1 MKSIKQKVMQNRIQV
16 QIQNKQ
22 KQLNE
27 INQYKNKI
35 TDVYWYLYSIAEK
48 VFKEQSQYIEKMDS
62 EIESSA
68 LGKPKE
74 VLKLNWIKESIDVEY
89 DEHLKNIDDIGF
101 RMINMYS
108 KDWLAEYKPLTD
120 LIANLNL
127 KFKDKSWVEY
137 AERSF
142 ENDWLIVNVK
152 ACCYGNEF
160 GNHYTHEIEY
170 KYTNKFKSKIIGHYK
185 NEGLKVFE
193 NENGVFVTL

>member
-1 MKSIKQKVMQNRIQV
+1 MGSIKQKVMQNRIRV
-16 QIQNKQ
+16 QIENRQ
-22 KQLNE
+22 KQLDE

-35 TDVYWYLYSIAEK
+35 TDVYWYLYSIADK
-48 VFKEQSQYIEKMDS
+48 MFKEQSQYIEKMDS

-74 VLKLNWIKESIDVEY
+74 VLKLNWIKENTDVECNK
-89 DEHLKNIDDIGF
+89 HLKNIGDIGF

-108 KDWLAEYKPLTD
+108 KDWLADYKPLTD

-127 KFKDKSWVEY
+127 KFEDKARVEY

-142 ENDWLIVNVK
+142 ENDWLIVNAK
-152 ACCYGNEF
+152 ACCYANQF